1 MAQYEISH
9 LTRPARYGH
18 GTRQRRRYSAR
29 AFWLTLAIFSFL
41 ALVAY
46 TSSSTKEA
54 NKPIQLDS
62 QHTRLHSRDV
72 GPLVSEEEECRLVHK
87 AHDQCAYIKK
97 HCPDDEPGF
106 LAYLDLYY
114 CQLPK
119 AKPVAFIIL
128 VAWLGLLFSTIGI
141 AASDFF
147 CIDLS
152 TIATIL
158 GMSESMAGVTFLAFG
173 NGSPDVFSTFAAM
186 STNSSSLAIGELM
199 GAAGFITAVVAGS
212 MALVRPFRVA
222 KKSFIRDVG
231 FFVVA
236 ASFSMVFLAD
246 GRLHLWEC
254 IAMVVFYI
262 FYVVVVVVW
271 HWVLTRRLKRRER
284 ESKARGHFV
293 TPGNEEIA
301 AQEEYHDEDDA
312 AETSSR
318 PTASRGGSV
327 EDFTWLER
335 GSRTNLPRIEEPEEE
350 EEEDEE
356 ARERWLG
363 ELNTNMRISRPNR
376 GRRNT
381 ITPVRPSLVGALEF
395 QSVLTQLNKQRN
407 MQTIPMYTRRY
418 SDDPNYTTAHQQEQI
433 SPAAVSDENPL
444 RNTEASEPYGEPQ
457 RPTLDQRTASGSRA
471 RAVSMND
478 AAALRA
484 DPSFL
489 QKQGQ
494 KPSSLIDIAED
505 DETNAMPLSSSGSPS
520 PQETRKDRSLSPTT
534 HETVRASASNL
545 LAPPTEGMS
554 DGFRSDKP
562 TEHTDYELSPA
573 QSPKPRLRH
582 LKVRIPAAS
591 RSPLSRSPLSKS
603 PRNSTPSSPFPDY
616 RDDPFSVRNELPSL
630 YLPAPS
636 VSADGQV
643 YSDDDDVDEEKPI
656 WWWPNRVLPSPWV
669 LISTLFP
676 TLYYFREKSWWERC
690 LAVVAAPSVFLL
702 TITLPVVEAERNEE
716 ENDEPELQFDAASTE
731 RDQTKAIT
739 ATQPVQSDGPSRI
752 SDDEEQPVTGTSGNG
767 VAGVAAHAELRNS
780 NMPAKDSSLPNQ
792 ESTNHPRS
800 KTPGPKLWNRW
811 LTIVQLFLAPILIVL
826 IIYTQYLPPDDP
838 ADLPRLITKPI
849 LIALL
854 TSTVLLIPLLATT
867 TPTYRPRI
875 YETILSLLGFAV
887 SIAWISTIASQVV
900 AVLKTLAVILN
911 MSHAILGLTVFA
923 VGNSLGDLVADI
935 TVARLGY
942 PVMALSAC
950 FGGPMLNILLGIG
963 LSGSWILIRGAEHR
977 HHKHPDRPVRFR
989 TYDIEVSETLV
1000 VSGVGLLVTLIGL
1013 LVAVPW
1019 NRWMMTRGIAFAL
1032 IGVWTAFTVTNV
1044 VLEVV
1049 GVGEKKAS
1057 G

>member
-1 MAQYEISH
+1 
-9 LTRPARYGH
+9 
-18 GTRQRRRYSAR
+18 
-29 AFWLTLAIFSFL
+29 
-41 ALVAY
+41 
-46 TSSSTKEA
+46 
-54 NKPIQLDS
+54 
-62 QHTRLHSRDV
+62 
-72 GPLVSEEEECRLVHK
+72 
-87 AHDQCAYIKK
+87 
-97 HCPDDEPGF
+97 
-106 LAYLDLYY
+106 
-114 CQLPK
+114 
-119 AKPVAFIIL
+119 
-128 VAWLGLLFSTIGI
+128 
-141 AASDFF
+141 
-147 CIDLS
+147 
-152 TIATIL
+152 
-158 GMSESMAGVTFLAFG
+158 MAGVTFLAFG

-186 STNSSSLAIGELM
+186 STNSSSLAIGELI

-271 HWVLTRRLKRRER
+271 HWFLTRRMKRRER
-284 ESKARGHFV
+284 EAKARGQFV

-301 AQEEYHDEDDA
+301 VQEEYHDEEVTG
-312 AETSSR
+312 ETSSR
-318 PTASRGGSV
+318 PSGSRGVSV
-327 EDFTWLER
+327 EDFSRLER
-335 GSRTNLPRIEEPEEE
+335 GSRGDLPRIEEPEEE
-350 EEEDEE
+350 EDEE
-356 ARERWLG
+356 ARDRWLG
-363 ELNTNMRISRPNR
+363 ELNTNMRVSRPNR

-407 MQTIPMYTRRY
+407 IQTIPMYTRRF

-433 SPAAVSDENPL
+433 SPAPVFDENQL

-484 DPSFL
+484 DPGFL
-489 QKQGQ
+489 KKQGQ
-494 KPSSLIDIAED
+494 QVPSLVDIAED
-505 DETNAMPLSSSGSPS
+505 DETHVMPQSASGSSSPE
-520 PQETRKDRSLSPTT
+520 ETRKTRSLSPATQ
-534 HETVRASASNL
+534 ETVRASASNL
-545 LAPPTEGMS
+545 LAPPTGGMA
-554 DGFRSDKP
+554 DAFGGDKP
-562 TEHTDYELSPA
+562 TEQTEYELSPA
-573 QSPKPRLRH
+573 QSPKSRLRH
-582 LKVRIPAAS
+582 LKVRIPSAS
-591 RSPLSRSPLSKS
+591 RSPFSRSPLSKS
-603 PRNSTPSSPFPDY
+603 PRTSSPSSPFPEY
-616 RDDPFSVRNELPSL
+616 RDDPFSIRDQLPSL

-636 VSADGQV
+636 ASADGEV
-643 YSDDDDVDEEKPI
+643 YADDDEADEEKPI

-669 LISTLFP
+669 LMATLFP

-702 TITLPVVEAERNEE
+702 TITLPVVEVEREE
-716 ENDEPELQFDAASTE
+716 EDGEPELEFNAVPAEDNRAKNSA
-731 RDQTKAIT
+731 D
-739 ATQPVQSDGPSRI
+739 TQPVRSPAALALRDGSNR
-752 SDDEEQPVTGTSGNG
+752 TSNGANYPLTDSLGNG
-767 VAGVAAHAELRNS
+767 VAGVAAHAELQNS
-780 NMPAKDSSLPNQ
+780 NMPATNSPLPYQ
-792 ESTNHPRS
+792 EPADHPQS

-838 ADLPRLITKPI
+838 SDLPKLLTKPI

-867 TPTYRPRI
+867 TPTHRPRI

-977 HHKHPDRPVRFR
+977 HHKHPDRPVKFR

-1019 NRWMMTRGIAFAL
+1019 NRWMMSRGIAFAL
-1032 IGVWTAFTVTNV
+1032 IGIWVAFTITNV
-1044 VLEVV
+1044 VLEVI
-1049 GVGEKKAS
+1049 GIGEKKAS

>member
-1 MAQYEISH
+1 M
-9 LTRPARYGH
+9 
-18 GTRQRRRYSAR
+18 
-29 AFWLTLAIFSFL
+29 
-41 ALVAY
+41 
-46 TSSSTKEA
+46 
-54 NKPIQLDS
+54 
-62 QHTRLHSRDV
+62 
-72 GPLVSEEEECRLVHK
+72 
-87 AHDQCAYIKK
+87 
-97 HCPDDEPGF
+97 
-106 LAYLDLYY
+106 
-114 CQLPK
+114 
-119 AKPVAFIIL
+119 IL

-186 STNSSSLAIGELM
+186 STNSSSLAIGELI

-212 MALVRPFRVA
+212 MALVRPFKVA

-254 IAMVVFYI
+254 IAMVAFYI

-284 ESKARGHFV
+284 EAKARGHFV

-301 AQEEYHDEDDA
+301 VQEEYHDDENA
-312 AETSSR
+312 GETSSR
-318 PTASRGGSV
+318 PAASRGVSA
-327 EDFTWLER
+327 ESFSWLER
-335 GSRTNLPRIEEPEEE
+335 GNVPRIEEPEEDD
-350 EEEDEE
+350 DEE
-356 ARERWLG
+356 ARDRWLG

-407 MQTIPMYTRRY
+407 IQRIPLSTRRF
-418 SDDPNYTTAHQQEQI
+418 SDDPNYTTAQQQEAI
-433 SPAAVSDENPL
+433 SPALSSSEDPLRHTEVSDQ
-444 RNTEASEPYGEPQ
+444 YGEPQ
-457 RPTLDQRTASGSRA
+457 RPTLDKRTATGSRA
-471 RAVSMND
+471 RAVSVND
-478 AAALRA
+478 AAALRV
-484 DPSFL
+484 DPAFL
-489 QKQGQ
+489 QKHGQ
-494 KPSSLIDIAED
+494 QVPTLVDIAED
-505 DETNAMPLSSSGSPS
+505 DESNTKPQSSSGPPS
-520 PQETRKDRSLSPTT
+520 PQETRTNRSLSPAT
-534 HETVRASASNL
+534 HETILASTSNM
-545 LAPPTEGMS
+545 LAPPTEGMP
-554 DGFRSDKP
+554 DGFRNYTP
-562 TEHTDYELSPA
+562 TEHTEHGLSPA
-573 QSPKPRLRH
+573 QSPKSTPRHLRLR
-582 LKVRIPAAS
+582 IPSAS
-591 RSPLSRSPLSKS
+591 RSPLSRSPM
-603 PRNSTPSSPFPDY
+603 NSSPSSPFPEY
-616 RDDPFSVRNELPSL
+616 RDDPFSIRDELPSL

-636 VSADGQV
+636 ASVDGQL
-643 YSDDDDVDEEKPI
+643 YSDDDEADEEKPI
-656 WWWPNRVLPSPWV
+656 WWWPNRILPSPWV
-669 LISTLFP
+669 LMATLFP
-676 TLYYFREKSWWERC
+676 TLYHWREKSWWERS
-690 LAVVAAPSVFLL
+690 LAIVAAPSVFLL
-702 TITLPVVEAERNEE
+702 TITLPVVEAERNE
-716 ENDEPELQFDAASTE
+716 DELGDPELQFDNMPPNSN
-731 RDQTKAIT
+731 QTKTIT
-739 ATQPVQSDGPSRI
+739 GSPAVASPAALTSQSESSKGTDAVNNPL
-752 SDDEEQPVTGTSGNG
+752 SDSLGNG
-767 VAGVAAHAELRNS
+767 SAGVAARAEQQNS
-780 NMPAKDSSLPNQ
+780 NMPAKSSPLPSGPVSQ
-792 ESTNHPRS
+792 QPTIHSHS
-800 KTPGPKLWNRW
+800 KPVPKLWNRW

-826 IIYTQYLPPDDP
+826 IIYTQYLAPDDP
-838 ADLPRLITKPI
+838 SELPRLLLKPM

-854 TSTVLLIPLLATT
+854 TSIILLIPLLLTT
-867 TPTYRPRI
+867 TPTHRPRI
-875 YETILSLLGFAV
+875 YETILSLLGFTV

-900 AVLKTLAVILN
+900 AVLKSLAVILN
-911 MSHAILGLTVFA
+911 MSHAILGLTIFA

-977 HHKHPDRPVRFR
+977 HHKHPDRPVKFR

-1032 IGVWTAFTVTNV
+1032 IGVWVAFTVTNV

-1049 GVGEKKAS
+1049 GVGEKKAA